1 MNYEDWKDIQKRK
14 NIISGTLH
22 YDLSHLSTYEK
33 IINIHPNK
41 NFKALS
47 LTIEVVFKS
56 HCISRSIAHEDI
68 QINDEIIYDERKIP
82 RVFCPIRYR
91 LSLRLKEII
100 SDLDEKKCYF
110 TQYDNWFHIED
121 IDNQFYRVY
130 FSIKRI
136 DNKNLIMFIESAYL
150 TDKKDNIRRSNKIG
164 FKMIVSKK
172 AQGKEIRQPNN

>member
-14 NIISGTLH
+14 NIISATLH

-68 QINDEIIYDERKIP
+68 KINDEIIYDERKTP
-82 RVFCPIRYR
+82 
-91 LSLRLKEII
+91 
-100 SDLDEKKCYF
+100 
-110 TQYDNWFHIED
+110 H
-121 IDNQFYRVY
+121 
-130 FSIKRI
+130 
-136 DNKNLIMFIESAYL
+136 
-150 TDKKDNIRRSNKIG
+150 
-164 FKMIVSKK
+164 
-172 AQGKEIRQPNN
+172 NN